1 MDAGGTVPCRSLSRC
16 RARYQSAIIDPCDA
30 LCCQACTV
38 PTLYPPPGIVLI
50 DKLFPTIPTDLLTAS
65 DCLAV
70 IKRICYVM
78 LCYASNSI
86 CISTSSYKSRTS
98 ETTNRVDYVCFYRLP
113 RGSSGRSQTLIISIA
128 P

>member
-1 MDAGGTVPCRSLSRC
+1 VSFTEP
-16 RARYQSAIIDPCDA
+16 

-78 LCYASNSI
+78 LCYV
-86 CISTSSYKSRTS
+86 
-98 ETTNRVDYVCFYRLP
+98 ENRLF
-113 RGSSGRSQTLIISIA
+113 GMAAMHAGFT
-128 P
+128 